1 MSNKERSRLT
11 DAHWDA
17 VWARLEKEGRVNV
30 PPPPSIPYCG
40 SSCAAIDAYA
50 KNPGASRNILV
61 VMQASVG
68 SGGGE

>member
-1 MSNKERSRLT
+1 MTNKERNRLT

-17 VWARLEKEGRVNV
+17 VWARLRAQGRVDV
-30 PPPPSIPYCG
+30 PVYNEPYCP
-40 SSCAAIDAYA
+40 SSCAALDAHQ

-61 VMQASVG
+61 VMQSSVG